1 MHLLCRTMAL
11 AATLSLAPLTLGG
24 LVRAEEVKL
33 PSTLTFT
40 AYDTGSSGFGI
51 AVAVGKMLKD
61 KYKSEVRVLPAG
73 NDVARLGPL
82 KVGRA
87 NMSAMGIGSYFA
99 QEGIFEFAVKD
110 WGPQP
115 LQLIVASIDCNVI
128 SLGVAKDVG
137 VKEAKDL
144 KGKRIGF
151 VVGSPA
157 LNQNALAIL
166 AFGGLTKQ
174 DVKIAEFASY
184 GAMWKGVINNEID
197 AAIASNISGQA
208 KEAESSPRGLFYP
221 TLPHS
226 DAAAWARV
234 AKVAPYYTR
243 HKATCGTSASKDA
256 PLESSSYPYPIFV
269 VQANQPDDVVYGI
282 AKAMNDGYDAYKD
295 AVPGASGLNPKTQNF
310 QWVLPVHPAAVK
322 AFKEAK
328 IWKDADEAHN
338 QKLLER
344 QKVLAAA
351 WASFNTASAP
361 DDKDAFQK
369 GWMAARKAALQKAG
383 MDPIFE

>member
-1 MHLLCRTMAL
+1 MHTLNWAP
-11 AATLSLAPLTLGG
+11 AARAALSLALIGTASSLQ
-24 LVRAEEVKL
+24 AQEVKL
-33 PSTLTFT
+33 PPTLTFT

-61 KYKSEVRVLPAG
+61 NYKSEVRVLPAG

-82 KVGRA
+82 KAGRA
-87 NMSAMGIGSYFA
+87 NLSAMGIGSYFA

-110 WGPQP
+110 WGPQA
-115 LQLIVASIDCNVI
+115 LQMVVASTDCNVI
-128 SLGVAKDVG
+128 SLGVAKDAG
-137 VKEAKDL
+137 VKEVKDL

-166 AFGGLTKQ
+166 AFGGLTRQ
-174 DVKIAEFASY
+174 DVTIAEFASY
-184 GAMWKGVINNEID
+184 GAMWKGILNNEVD
-197 AAIASNISGQA
+197 AAIASNISGQS
-208 KEAESSPRGLFYP
+208 KEAESSPRGLLYP
-221 TLPHS
+221 RMPHS
-226 DAAAWARV
+226 DADGWARV
-234 AKVAPYYTR
+234 AKVAPYYTP
-243 HKATCGTSASKDA
+243 HKATCGISASKEA
-256 PLESSSYPYPIFV
+256 PLESSGYPYPIFV

-282 AKAMNDGYDAYKD
+282 AKAMNDGYNDYKD

-322 AFKEAK
+322 AFKDAK

-338 QKLLER
+338 QKLLAR
-344 QKVLAAA
+344 QKVLADA
-351 WASFNTASAP
+351 WAAFNTASAP
-361 DDKDAFQK
+361 DEKAAFQK
-369 GWMAARKAALQKAG
+369 AWMDVRKAALQKAG

>member
-1 MHLLCRTMAL
+1 MHLRFRTVAL
-11 AATLSLAPLTLGG
+11 AAALSIIPLAVDGALK
-24 LVRAEEVKL
+24 AQEVKL

-61 KYKSEVRVLPAG
+61 KYQSEVRVLPAG

-115 LQLIVASIDCNVI
+115 LQLIVASTDCNVI
-128 SLGVAKDVG
+128 SLGVAKDAG

-166 AFGGLTKQ
+166 AFGGLTRG

-184 GAMWKGVINNEID
+184 GAMWKGIINNEID

-226 DAAAWARV
+226 DAAGWARV
-234 AKVAPYYTR
+234 AKVAPYYTP
-243 HKATCGTSASKDA
+243 HKATCGTSASKEA
-256 PLESSSYPYPIFV
+256 PLESSGYPYPIFV
-269 VQANQPDDVVYGI
+269 VQGNQPDDVVYGI
-282 AKAMNDGYDAYKD
+282 ARAMNDGYDAYKD

-328 IWKDADEAHN
+328 
-338 QKLLER
+338 L
-344 QKVLAAA
+344 
-351 WASFNTASAP
+351 
-361 DDKDAFQK
+361 
-369 GWMAARKAALQKAG
+369 
-383 MDPIFE
+383 

>member
-1 MHLLCRTMAL
+1 MYLLKR
-11 AATLSLAPLTLGG
+11 AATLSALLSLIPFTAASPIQ
-24 LVRAEEVKL
+24 AQDVKL
-33 PSTLTFT
+33 PPTLTFT

-61 KYKSEVRVLPAG
+61 KYQSEVRVLPAG

-115 LQLIVASIDCNVI
+115 LQVIVASTDCNVI
-128 SLGVAKDVG
+128 SLGIAKDAG

-166 AFGGLTKQ
+166 AFGGLTRQ

-184 GAMWKGVINNEID
+184 GAMWKGIINNEID

-226 DAAAWARV
+226 DTAGWARV
-234 AKVAPYYTR
+234 AKVAPYFAP
-243 HKATCGTSASKDA
+243 HKATCGTSASKEA
-256 PLESSSYPYPIFV
+256 PLESSGYPYPIFV
-269 VQANQPDDVVYGI
+269 VQGNQPDDVVYGL
-282 AKAMNDGYDAYKD
+282 ARAMSDGYDAYKD
-295 AVPGASGLNPKTQNF
+295 AVPGASGLNPKAQNF
-310 QWVLPVHPAAVK
+310 QWVLPVHPAAVR
-322 AFKEAK
+322 AFKEGK

-338 QKLLER
+338 QKLLAR
-344 QKVLAAA
+344 QKVLASA

-369 GWMAARKAALQKAG
+369 AWMAARKDALVKAG

>member
-1 MHLLCRTMAL
+1 MYSHFRTIAL
-11 AATLSLAPLTLGG
+11 AVTLPIASLAVGGPL
-24 LVRAEEVKL
+24 RAQEVKL

-61 KYKSEVRVLPAG
+61 KYKSDVRVLPAG

-99 QEGIFEFAVKD
+99 QEGLFEFAVKD

-115 LQLIVASIDCNVI
+115 LQLIVASTDCNVI
-128 SLGVAKDVG
+128 SLGIAKDAG
-137 VKEAKDL
+137 VNEIKDL

-166 AFGGLTKQ
+166 AFGGLTRQ

-184 GAMWKGVINNEID
+184 GAMWKGIINNEID

-208 KEAESSPRGLFYP
+208 KEAESSPRGLIYP
-221 TLPHS
+221 KLPHS
-226 DAAAWARV
+226 DTAAWARV
-234 AKVAPYYTR
+234 AKVAPYYTP
-243 HKATCGTSASKDA
+243 HKATCGTSASKEA
-256 PLESSSYPYPIFV
+256 PLESSGYPYPIFV

-338 QKLLER
+338 QKLLAR
-344 QKVLAAA
+344 QKVLASA

-361 DDKDAFQK
+361 EEKDAFLK
-369 GWMAARKAALQKAG
+369 GWMAARKAALEKAG

>member
-1 MHLLCRTMAL
+1 MTLLNRQTVA
-11 AATLSLAPLTLGG
+11 AATALLAMLAGAGP
-24 LVRAEEVKL
+24 APAQDVKL

-51 AVAVGKMLKD
+51 AVAVGKMMKD
-61 KYKSEVRVLPAG
+61 KYKTDVRVLPAG

-82 KVGRA
+82 KAGRA
-87 NMSAMGIGSYFA
+87 QMSAMGIGSYFA

-115 LQLIVASIDCNVI
+115 LQMIVASLDCNVI
-128 SLGVAKDVG
+128 SLAVAKDTG
-137 VKEAKDL
+137 AKEIKDL
-144 KGKRIGF
+144 KGKRVGF

-166 AFGGLTKQ
+166 AFGGLGRQ

-184 GAMWKGVINNEID
+184 GAMWKGMINNEID

-221 TLPHS
+221 VMPHA
-226 DAAAWARV
+226 DNAGWDRL
-234 AKVAPYYTR
+234 AKVGPYFAR
-243 HKATCGTSASKDA
+243 HKSTCGTSATKTA
-256 PLESSSYPYPIFV
+256 PLESSSYPYPIFLV
-269 VQANQPDDVVYGI
+269 HASQPDDVVYSI
-282 AKAMNDGYDAYKD
+282 ARAMVDGYSSFKD
-295 AVPGASGLNPKTQNF
+295 TVPGASGLNPATQNF

-328 IWKDADEAHN
+328 VWKEADEAN
-338 QKLLER
+338 NLKLLAR
-344 QKVLAAA
+344 QKVLGDA
-351 WASFNTASAP
+351 WAAFSKASPP
-361 DDKDAFQK
+361 DDKDAFRTA
-369 GWMAARKAALQKAG
+369 WMAARKAALTKAG
-383 MDPIFE
+383 MDAIFE

>member
-1 MHLLCRTMAL
+1 MHLVLRTVAL
-11 AATLSLAPLTLGG
+11 ATALSIIPLTVDGAL
-24 LVRAEEVKL
+24 RAQEVKL

-61 KYKSEVRVLPAG
+61 KYQSDVRVLPAG

-82 KVGRA
+82 KGGRA

-99 QEGIFEFAVKD
+99 QEGIFEFGVKE

-115 LQLIVASIDCNVI
+115 LQVIVASTDCNVI
-128 SLGVAKDVG
+128 SLGVAKDAG

-144 KGKRIGF
+144 RGKRIGF

-166 AFGGLTKQ
+166 AFGGLTRG

-208 KEAESSPRGLFYP
+208 KEAESSPRGLIYP

-226 DAAAWARV
+226 DDAGWARV

-243 HKATCGTSASKDA
+243 HKATCGTSASKEA
-256 PLESSSYPYPIFV
+256 PLESSGYPYPIFV
-269 VQANQPDDVVYGI
+269 VQGNQPDDIVYNI
-282 AKAMNDGYDAYKD
+282 ARAMNDGYDLYKD

-310 QWVLPVHPAAVK
+310 QWVLPVHPAAVR
-322 AFKEAK
+322 AFKEAN

-338 QKLLER
+338 QKLLTR

-361 DDKDAFQK
+361 DDKAAFQT
-369 GWMAARKAALQKAG
+369 GWMATRKAALVKAG

>member
-1 MHLLCRTMAL
+1 MHLFNRALAL
-11 AATLSLAPLTLGG
+11 AATLSVVPFTTAAPI
-24 LVRAEEVKL
+24 RAQDVKL

-61 KYKSEVRVLPAG
+61 NYKSEVRVLPAG

-82 KVGRA
+82 KAGRA

-99 QEGIFEFAVKD
+99 QEGIFEFAVKE
-110 WGPQP
+110 WGPQA
-115 LQLIVASIDCNVI
+115 LQLVVASTDCNVI
-128 SLGVAKDVG
+128 SLGIAKDAG
-137 VKEAKDL
+137 VKEVKDL
-144 KGKRIGF
+144 KGKRVGF

-166 AFGGLTKQ
+166 AFGGLTRN
-174 DVKIAEFASY
+174 DVTIAEFASY
-184 GAMWKGVINNEID
+184 GAMWKGIINNEID

-221 TLPHS
+221 SMPS
-226 DAAAWARV
+226 ADAAGWARV
-234 AKVAPYYTR
+234 AKVAPYYTP
-243 HKATCGTSASKDA
+243 HKATCGTSASKEA
-256 PLESSSYPYPIFV
+256 PLESSGYPYPIFV
-269 VQANQPDDVVYGI
+269 VQGNQPDDVVYGI
-282 AKAMNDGYDAYKD
+282 AKAMNNGYDSYKD

-322 AFKEAK
+322 AFREAK

-338 QKLLER
+338 QKLLAR
-344 QKVLAAA
+344 QKVLADA
-351 WASFNTASAP
+351 WTGFNTASAP
-361 DDKDAFQK
+361 EDKTAFQK
-369 GWMAARKAALQKAG
+369 GWMAARKAALEKAG

>member
-1 MHLLCRTMAL
+1 MHLHFRTIVF
-11 AATLSLAPLTLGG
+11 AATLPIATLAVGGPL
-24 LVRAEEVKL
+24 RAQEVKL

-61 KYKSEVRVLPAG
+61 KYKAEVRVLPAG

-115 LQLIVASIDCNVI
+115 LQLIVASTDCNVI
-128 SLGVAKDVG
+128 SLGIAKDAG
-137 VKEAKDL
+137 VKEIKDL
-144 KGKRIGF
+144 KGKRVGF

-184 GAMWKGVINNEID
+184 GAMWKGIINNEID

-208 KEAESSPRGLFYP
+208 KERSRLRAGCSTRRCHTRTRPGGRESQRSRRTIRVTKQRAARRRPRMRRSRARAIPIPSLSFRRTSP
-221 TLPHS
+221 TM
-226 DAAAWARV
+226 
-234 AKVAPYYTR
+234 
-243 HKATCGTSASKDA
+243 
-256 PLESSSYPYPIFV
+256 SS
-269 VQANQPDDVVYGI
+269 
-282 AKAMNDGYDAYKD
+282 
-295 AVPGASGLNPKTQNF
+295 
-310 QWVLPVHPAAVK
+310 
-322 AFKEAK
+322 
-328 IWKDADEAHN
+328 
-338 QKLLER
+338 
-344 QKVLAAA
+344 
-351 WASFNTASAP
+351 TAS
-361 DDKDAFQK
+361 
-369 GWMAARKAALQKAG
+369 RRR
-383 MDPIFE
+383 

>member
-1 MHLLCRTMAL
+1 MYLHFRTIAL
-11 AATLSLAPLTLGG
+11 AAALPIASLAVGGPL
-24 LVRAEEVKL
+24 RAQEVKL

-61 KYKSEVRVLPAG
+61 KYKSDVRVLPAG

-99 QEGIFEFAVKD
+99 QEGLFEFAVKD

-115 LQLIVASIDCNVI
+115 LQLIVASTDCNVI
-128 SLGVAKDVG
+128 SLGVAKDAG

-166 AFGGLTKQ
+166 AFGGLTKE

-184 GAMWKGVINNEID
+184 GAMWKGIINNEID

-208 KEAESSPRGLFYP
+208 KEAESSPRGLIYP
-221 TLPHS
+221 KLPHS
-226 DAAAWARV
+226 DTAAWARV
-234 AKVAPYYTR
+234 AKVAPYYTP
-243 HKATCGTSASKDA
+243 HKATCGTSASKEA
-256 PLESSSYPYPIFV
+256 PLESSGYPYPIFV
-269 VQANQPDDVVYGI
+269 VQANQPDDIVYGL

-344 QKVLAAA
+344 QKVLASA

-361 DDKDAFQK
+361 EDKDAFLK
-369 GWMAARKAALQKAG
+369 GWMTARKAALQKAG

>member
-1 MHLLCRTMAL
+1 MHLLKRAAAQCAL
-11 AATLSLAPLTLGG
+11 LSLASLAIASPIL
-24 LVRAEEVKL
+24 AQDVKL
-33 PSTLTFT
+33 PPTLTFT

-61 KYKSEVRVLPAG
+61 KYQSDVRVLPAG

-82 KVGRA
+82 KAGRA
-87 NMSAMGIGSYFA
+87 NMSAMGIGGYFA

-115 LQLIVASIDCNVI
+115 LQVIVASTDCNVI
-128 SLGVAKDVG
+128 SLGVAKDAS
-137 VKEAKDL
+137 VKEVKDL

-166 AFGGLTKQ
+166 AFGGLTRQ

-184 GAMWKGVINNEID
+184 GAMWKGMINNEID

-208 KEAESSPRGLFYP
+208 KEMESSPRGLFYP
-221 TLPHS
+221 TMPHS
-226 DAAAWARV
+226 DTAGWERV
-234 AKVAPYYTR
+234 AKVAPYFAR
-243 HKATCGTSASKDA
+243 HKATCGISASKEA
-256 PLESSSYPYPIFV
+256 PLESSGYPYPIFL
-269 VQANQPDDVVYGI
+269 VQANQPDDVVYGL
-282 AKAMNDGYDAYKD
+282 AKAMNDGYEAYKD
-295 AVPGASGLNPKTQNF
+295 AVPGASGLNPKAQNF
-310 QWVLPVHPAAVK
+310 QWVLPIHPAAVK

-338 QKLLER
+338 QKLLTR
-344 QKVLAAA
+344 QKVLATA
-351 WASFNTASAP
+351 WASFNTAAAP
-361 DDKDAFQK
+361 DDKDAFLK
-369 GWMAARKAALQKAG
+369 AWMSARKAALQKAG
-383 MDPIFE
+383 MDPVFE